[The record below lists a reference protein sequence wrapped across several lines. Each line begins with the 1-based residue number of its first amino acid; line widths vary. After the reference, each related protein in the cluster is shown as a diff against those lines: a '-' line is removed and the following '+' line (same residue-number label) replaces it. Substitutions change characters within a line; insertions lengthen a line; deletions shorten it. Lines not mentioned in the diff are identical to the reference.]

1 MIQPTIKFYG
11 RLDYN
16 PMSGKSAK
24 YTLTCIWGDYPP
36 LDGLKGRDS
45 MVSMYLLP
53 KCEGQSSNCPQMH
66 LQAKGSLNLSG
77 LKDYFIN
84 GKLSGFAFGF
94 PPSTPTYSS
103 KAKPNPFY
111 PSYTEDG
118 FLFLV
123 HQDKEA
129 PTSVEQQRPDYI
141 ELLVLDGCKILV
153 GSYCQQLMLGGF
165 DEILKA
171 LRRDSVSIG

>member
-16 PMSGKSAK
+16 PKSGKSPK
-24 YTLTCIWGDYPP
+24 YTLTRMWGSYPP
-36 LDGLKGRDS
+36 LNELKGRDS

-53 KCEGQSSNCPQMH
+53 KREGQSSNCPQMH
-66 LQAKGSLNLSG
+66 LQCKGSLNLSG

-103 KAKPNPFY
+103 KAKPNCFY

-129 PTSVEQQRPDYI
+129 PTSAEQQRPDYI
-141 ELLVLDGCKILV
+141 ELLVLDGCKVLV

>member
-1 MIQPTIKFYG
+1 MIQPTIVFYG
-11 RLDYN
+11 RLDFDVT
-16 PMSGKSAK
+16 SGKSPK
-24 YTLTCIWGDYPP
+24 YVLTSVWGDYAPM
-36 LDGLKGRDS
+36 DKLKGRDS
-45 MVSMYLLP
+45 MISMYLLP
-53 KCEGQSSNCPQMH
+53 KRETQSSDCPQMH
-66 LQAKGSLNLSG
+66 LQAKASLNLTG

-84 GKLSGFAFGF
+84 GKLSGYAFGY
-94 PPSTPTYSS
+94 PPCTPTYSS

-111 PSYTEDG
+111 PNKDDG
-118 FLFLV
+118 FLFIV

-129 PTSVEQQRPDYI
+129 PTPAEQQRPDYI
-141 ELLVLDGCKILV
+141 EMLVLNGAKVLI

>member
-53 KCEGQSSNCPQMH
+53 KREGQSSNCPQMH
-66 LQAKGSLNLSG
+66 LQAKGSLNLRG

-129 PTSVEQQRPDYI
+129 PTSAEQQRPDYI
-141 ELLVLDGCKILV
+141 ELLVLDGCKVLV

>member
-53 KCEGQSSNCPQMH
+53 KREGQSSNCPQMH

-129 PTSVEQQRPDYI
+129 PTSAEQQRPDYI
-141 ELLVLDGCKILV
+141 ELLVLDGCRVLV

>member
-16 PMSGKSAK
+16 PKSGKSPK
-24 YTLTCIWGDYPP
+24 YTLTRMWGEYSPM
-36 LDGLKGRDS
+36 DGLKGRDG

-53 KCEGQSSNCPQMH
+53 KREGQSSNCPQMH

-103 KAKPNPFY
+103 KAKPNPFCQY
-111 PSYTEDG
+111 KEDG
-118 FLFLV
+118 FLFVV

-129 PTSVEQQRPDYI
+129 PTSAEQQRPDYI
-141 ELLVLDGCKILV
+141 EMIVLQGARVLA
-153 GSYCQQLMLGGF
+153 GSYCKQLSAGGF
-165 DEILKA
+165 DDVLNV
-171 LRRDSVSIG
+171 LRRDSVTIG

>member
-1 MIQPTIKFYG
+1 MIQPTIVFYG
-11 RLDYN
+11 RLDFDSK
-16 PMSGKSAK
+16 SGKSPK
-24 YTLTCIWGDYPP
+24 YVLTSVWGNYSPMEA
-36 LDGLKGRDS
+36 LRGRNG

-53 KCEGQSSNCPQMH
+53 KREGQSSNCPQMH

-111 PSYTEDG
+111 SCKNDG
-118 FLFLV
+118 FLFIV

-129 PTSVEQQRPDYI
+129 PTPAEQQRPDYI
-141 ELLVLDGCKILV
+141 EMIVLQGARVLA
-153 GSYCQQLMLGGF
+153 GSYCKQLSAGGF
-165 DEILKA
+165 DDVLNV
-171 LRRDSVSIG
+171 LRRDSVTIG

>member
-1 MIQPTIKFYG
+1 M
-11 RLDYN
+11 
-16 PMSGKSAK
+16 
-24 YTLTCIWGDYPP
+24 
-36 LDGLKGRDS
+36 
-45 MVSMYLLP
+45 
-53 KCEGQSSNCPQMH
+53 
-66 LQAKGSLNLSG
+66 SG

-103 KAKPNPFY
+103 KAKPNPFF

-118 FLFLV
+118 FLFVV

-129 PTSVEQQRPDYI
+129 PTSAEQQRPDYI
-141 ELLVLDGCKILV
+141 ELLVLDGCKVLV

>member
-1 MIQPTIKFYG
+1 MIQPTIVFYG
-11 RLDYN
+11 RLDFDSK
-16 PMSGKSAK
+16 SGKSPK
-24 YTLTCIWGDYPP
+24 YVLTSVWGNYLPMEA
-36 LDGLKGRDS
+36 LRGRNG

-53 KCEGQSSNCPQMH
+53 KREGQSSNCPQMH

-103 KAKPNPFY
+103 KAKPNPFF

-118 FLFLV
+118 FLFVV

-129 PTSVEQQRPDYI
+129 PTSAEQQRPDYI
-141 ELLVLDGCKILV
+141 ELLVLDGCKVLV